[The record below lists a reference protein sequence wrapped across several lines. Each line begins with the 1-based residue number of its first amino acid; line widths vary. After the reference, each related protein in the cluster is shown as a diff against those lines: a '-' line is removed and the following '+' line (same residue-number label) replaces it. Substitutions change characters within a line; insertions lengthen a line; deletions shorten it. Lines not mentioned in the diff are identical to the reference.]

1 MDRLVNLYYL
11 IENVSGRL
19 VVLSETLHVPA
30 KKPGQMIV
38 KNLDKLPV
46 YYAPVVPEFNEWNWN
61 ILSSMEKKNV
71 LELYKNKSYRE
82 ISTILFDKGITS
94 KKLCCG
100 ELVREVDKNIVN
112 I

>member
-1 MDRLVNLYYL
+1 VDRPLNLYYL

-19 VVLSETLHVPA
+19 VVLSETTSIPT

-46 YYAPVVPEFNEWNWN
+46 YVAPVVPESSNWNWN
-61 ILSSMEKKNV
+61 ILSLEEKNNV

-82 ISTILFDKGITS
+82 IGAILYNRKITS
-94 KKLCCG
+94 RKLCCT
-100 ELVREVDKNIVN
+100 ELVKEVDKNIVN